1 MLLWGKGREGVNL
14 PHIIYAVVC
23 LVCLLLLC
31 GKREATPV

>member
-14 PHIIYAVVC
+14 PYIIYAVVC
-23 LVCLLLLC
+23 LVCLLC